1 MLQRISLSSKLRL
14 ILACFTAGFLLLG
27 GVSAWILQNVKVNG
41 PRYDRIILGKDLK
54 ADILP
59 PPGYILESYAVTLES
74 LDASTAE
81 LEVLF
86 QRGETLKKE
95 FEDRYHFWESN
106 LPTPEM
112 RRVMF
117 SEARPPAIRFFSV
130 RDSIFKTA
138 LKTGELQ
145 QATEIFRKELKPLY
159 EEHLKAVIKL
169 VELSNQFDEAEEA
182 SARSVVSRSG
192 VGLLVVFGV
201 TLGFVIFLSRTVS
214 LEVLSALKRTAA
226 ALKAAASGDFRQ
238 SLHHT
243 VDDEL
248 GHMTRSVNEMLQSVR
263 SVLLADVVDWAVIAE
278 NQRKAIKEKEE
289 AAVVQQKVQTILSI
303 VSAAAEGDLTQTVPV
318 RGSDPIG
325 QVGEALN
332 TLLKNFRASV
342 ESFAKSIHGLSF
354 ASQQLSSLS
363 TEMSATAEE
372 TSGQSNTVS
381 AAAEQVSRS
390 MQTVADGTEA
400 VSESIRAIA
409 KNATQAARVAAE
421 AVKIAEG
428 TNNTINRLG
437 ESSAEIGH
445 VIKLITSIAQQTN
458 LLALNA
464 TIEAARAGESG
475 KGFAVVANEVKEL
488 AKATADAAD
497 VISKKV
503 QSIQE
508 FTHESVDAIGQI
520 GTVIFSINEISDTIA
535 TAVEQQTS
543 TTNNMSRT
551 ISEAATGGSEIARS
565 IAGVA
570 QAADATAKGASES
583 HQAACELSGMAVE
596 LQKLV
601 DHFRYK
607 TPGK

>member
-1 MLQRISLSSKLRL
+1 MLQRMSLSSKFRL
-14 ILACFTAGFLLLG
+14 ILGCFTAGFLLLG
-27 GVSAWILQNVKVNG
+27 GVSAWILQNVKING
-41 PRYDRIILGKDLK
+41 PRYERIILGKDLK

-59 PPGYILESYAVTLES
+59 PPGYILEAYAVTLES
-74 LDASTAE
+74 LDANPAE
-81 LEVLF
+81 LQVLF
-86 QRGETLKKE
+86 DRGDVLKKD
-95 FEDRYHFWESN
+95 FEDRYHFWETN
-106 LPTPEM
+106 LPTPTM
-112 RRVMF
+112 QKVMF
-117 SEARPPAIRFFSV
+117 SEASPPAIRFFSV
-130 RDSIFKTA
+130 RDTLFKPA
-138 LKTGELQ
+138 LKAGELEK
-145 QATEIFRKELKPLY
+145 ATEIFKKELKPLY
-159 EEHLKAVIKL
+159 EEHLKAILKL
-169 VELSNQFDEAEEA
+169 VELSNQFDESETS
-182 SARSVVSRSG
+182 SARSIVSRSS
-192 VGLLVVFGV
+192 VALLVVFAV
-201 TLGFVIFLSRTVS
+201 TLGLVFSLSRRVS
-214 LEVLSALKRTAA
+214 IEVLSALKRTAA

-238 SLHHT
+238 NLQHT

-248 GHMTRSVNEMLQSVR
+248 GRMTRSVNEMLHSIR
-263 SVLLADVVDWAVIAE
+263 SVLLADVVDWAVVAE

-289 AAVVQQKVQTILSI
+289 AEVVQRKVQTILSI
-303 VSAAAEGDLTQTVPV
+303 VSAAAAGDLTQTVPV
-318 RGSDPIG
+318 QGSDPIG

-332 TLLKNFRASV
+332 ALLRNFRASV

-381 AAAEQVSRS
+381 AAAEQVSRN
-390 MQTVADGTEA
+390 MQTVAVGTEA

-409 KNATQAARVAAE
+409 KNASQAARVAAD
-421 AVKIAEG
+421 AVRITEG

-508 FTHESVDAIGQI
+508 FTHESVNAIGQI
-520 GTVIFSINEISDTIA
+520 GTVIFSINEISDMIA
-535 TAVEQQTS
+535 TAVERQTS

-607 TPGK
+607 APAR